1 MNIKK
6 YAEKLK
12 GVMSEED
19 ILAFESDVKKA
30 IEESTDLRVEA
41 TVKDV
46 EEKADEY
53 CEMMIEKK
61 TAEIKEELIKEYDEK
76 LSKLETDIVEKL
88 DVFLESEISSQ
99 IKPELFESV
108 ARTKVYEP
116 IIEGIVKLFEEKYV
130 ALDTDG
136 NTLVKKLEEDVSGLK
151 KQLDEQISKNMESN
165 KLLEKVAVSH
175 LIGDKTKDLTESQV
189 TKVKSF
195 FESKGFDEVEEK
207 IESFIDLII
216 ESDVKKENSITESQS
231 NVSEEKIEVITE
243 AKNESSKFVD
253 EDLVDVNKKQK
264 DYSISVANNLL

>member
-165 KLLEKVAVSH
+165 KLLEKFAVSH

-195 FESKGFDEVEEK
+195 FESKSFDEVEEK

-231 NVSEEKIEVITE
+231 DVSEEKIEVITE